1 MIRGAVLA
9 AVVIC
14 LGRLASPV
22 RANDTELTYGGTPRP
37 LNGNTTV
44 SMKSEYVKMVVG
56 ETLVTVDCGFTFVN
70 QGPARRVRV
79 GFPDEVG
86 EPDEGP
92 DGKPL
97 PPKGTFATFVCWV
110 NGTPVKTTVI
120 SGADPGDVWHVKWV
134 DFPANG
140 TVTVRDRYTVEV
152 GNSVAYYPV
161 SVQLARYVL
170 HTGSSWHG
178 SLGRSEVEVVFAR
191 KGVKAPIVAARV
203 PKIDDQGP
211 TAVKWRREKGT
222 VYYKGPCE
230 PMISGTTLRFVRTDW
245 RPTRE
250 DDILLLFDVIGPK
263 TGTTGK

>member
-9 AVVIC
+9 GAVVC
-14 LGRLASPV
+14 ATRLAAPV

-56 ETLVTVDCGFTFVN
+56 SKWVTVDCRFTFVN

-79 GFPDEVG
+79 GFPDEGG

-97 PPKGTFATFVCWV
+97 PPQGTFATFASWV
-110 NGTPVKTTVI
+110 NGKPVKTTVI
-120 SGADPGDVWHVKWV
+120 PGADPGDVWHVKWV

-140 TVTVRDRYTVEV
+140 AVTVRDRYTVEV

-161 SVQLARYVL
+161 SVRLARYVL
-170 HTGSSWHG
+170 HTGSSWRG
-178 SLGRSEVEVVFAR
+178 PLGRSEIEVVFDR
-191 KGVKAPIVAARV
+191 QSVKAPIVARRV
-203 PKIDDQGP
+203 PTIDSRGP
-211 TAVKWRREKGT
+211 AAVKWRQEKGT
-222 VYYKGPCE
+222 VYFKGPCE
-230 PMISGTTLRFVRTDW
+230 PTISGTTLRFVRTDW

-250 DDILLLFDVIGPK
+250 DDILLLFDVVGPK
-263 TGTTGK
+263 TNVTAK